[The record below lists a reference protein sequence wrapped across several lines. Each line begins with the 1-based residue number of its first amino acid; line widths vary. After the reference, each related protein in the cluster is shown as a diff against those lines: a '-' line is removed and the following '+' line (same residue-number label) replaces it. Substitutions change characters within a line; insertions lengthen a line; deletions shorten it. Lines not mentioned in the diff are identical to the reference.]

1 MRLFKKYYIYI
12 LELIIGNIIFNFVY
26 AIIKTLTFQ
35 NIGATNETLFEN
47 LKVSFAETFIVYIII
62 YVIAVVTQILY
73 DRSIVKKLNN
83 KLNKTKE
90 RGEWYEK

>member
-90 RGEWYEK
+90 RGE

>member
-47 LKVSFAETFIVYIII
+47 LKVSFAETFIVYIVI

-90 RGEWYEK
+90 RGE

>member
-1 MRLFKKYYIYI
+1 MKLFKKYYIYI

-90 RGEWYEK
+90 RGE

>member
-90 RGEWYEK
+90 RGEWYEQ